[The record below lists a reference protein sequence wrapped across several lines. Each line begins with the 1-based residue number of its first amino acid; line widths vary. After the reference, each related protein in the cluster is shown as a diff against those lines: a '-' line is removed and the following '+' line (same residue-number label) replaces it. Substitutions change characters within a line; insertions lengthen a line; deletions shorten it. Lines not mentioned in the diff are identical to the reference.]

1 MSLHNAAQCADCV
14 GNAPLCQLA
23 RSLSFVRFQVASE
36 ASTRQERRQV
46 SNVNRNL
53 REDFLLTLIRKQRE
67 RSCSTKFIQIA
78 EHAFLTFGV
87 LIDLI
92 EHHSSNKALAARVCF
107 SFTGRDTRADTP
119 GPVGWLEMTA
129 PPLLQFRTV
138 ARDPAPHCRVV
149 CLQAALAEE
158 FFDITASRNE
168 SEYLRYPRTVQ
179 RISSGSVCRHLKIA
193 GRMAFFMISSGYQ
206 PPSAKVCNTT
216 IRYQRPANRR
226 FRSVLRCAITHY
238 RQVPS
243 LSAP

>member
-1 MSLHNAAQCADCV
+1 MSIGQIAIV
-14 GNAPLCQLA
+14 
-23 RSLSFVRFQVASE
+23 VRFQVASE

-53 REDFLLTLIRKQRE
+53 REGFFVDPDQKAKE

-216 IRYQRPANRR
+216 ISIPT
-226 FRSVLRCAITHY
+226 SGK
-238 RQVPS
+238 
-243 LSAP
+243 